1 MLYPASAT
9 IAAEHPELA
18 DQVRSIDEFLFSRQD
33 QVFRLVPAADIMRIE
48 PSELARLLKL
58 YKKHEIIEEVRA
70 NICPEDNE
78 ILEFDQNGDLVCD
91 ICDATYLPD
100 ECEEEIAYRSLPAST
115 PMVVSIE
122 PAFTNGYALLI
133 GIGEYINLTKLS
145 KTTADASD
153 LHELITDPIR
163 AGYPQTNVAL
173 LLDIKATKAAISDKL
188 DWLARS
194 TSPDDTVF
202 IFFSGH
208 GAQRLGG
215 FEPGEYLCPVE
226 ADWYDLQATAVST
239 DELTMA
245 LRSIPA
251 GRIAV
256 FLDACH
262 SGGVGEPK
270 EIAPQVK
277 AGLSDDAYTR
287 LSEGRGR
294 VIIASCRPDEVSWEL
309 PEMHNGLFTHFVLE
323 ALKGAAGSSDGTVRI
338 FDLFE
343 YVSENVPLYKAQ
355 QHPLFK
361 GETDRNFAIAFVPQS
376 TDA

>member
-1 MLYPASAT
+1 
-9 IAAEHPELA
+9 
-18 DQVRSIDEFLFSRQD
+18 
-33 QVFRLVPAADIMRIE
+33 
-48 PSELARLLKL
+48 
-58 YKKHEIIEEVRA
+58 
-70 NICPEDNE
+70 
-78 ILEFDQNGDLVCD
+78 
-91 ICDATYLPD
+91 
-100 ECEEEIAYRSLPAST
+100 
-115 PMVVSIE
+115 VV
-122 PAFTNGYALLI
+122 
-133 GIGEYINLTKLS
+133 
-145 KTTADASD
+145 
-153 LHELITDPIR
+153 
-163 AGYPQTNVAL
+163 
-173 LLDIKATKAAISDKL
+173 
-188 DWLARS
+188 
-194 TSPDDTVF
+194 

-208 GAQRLGG
+208 GAQRVGG
-215 FEPGEYLCPVE
+215 LEPGEYLCSVE

-262 SGGVGEPK
+262 SEGVGEPK

-277 AGLSDDAYTR
+277 AGLTDDAYTR